1 MMGPVRTLALL
12 ALAIAAAGV
21 ATGCAG
27 DDATPAGAA
36 ATPTAGSVPPGDG
49 RGPSVLR
56 TPIRLLDGT
65 TLRPAAL
72 RGRVVL
78 VVNTASRCGYTPQFE
93 GLEALHRSKRAD
105 GLTVVGFP
113 SDDFRQELRSGE
125 EIAAFCELNYGVSF
139 PMAEE
144 GAVTGARAQPLF
156 ARIAAR
162 PGPAGEEPAWNFTKY
177 LLDREGR
184 LVARFGSSVEPDHP
198 SLVAAVDRLLDEEA

>member
-1 MMGPVRTLALL
+1 MGPVRTLALL
-12 ALAIAAAGV
+12 ALALAGTGVAAG
-21 ATGCAG
+21 CAEG
-27 DDATPAGAA
+27 DPAPADAA
-36 ATPTAGSVPPGDG
+36 ATTTEAVPPGDG

-113 SDDFRQELRSGE
+113 SDDFRQELGSGA

-139 PMAEE
+139 PMAQE
-144 GAVTGARAQPLF
+144 GAVTGAHAQPLF

-162 PGPAGEEPAWNFTKY
+162 PAPAGEAPGWNFTKY

-184 LVARFGSSVEPDHP
+184 LVARFGSPVEPDDP
-198 SLVAAVDRLLDEEA
+198 SLVAAVDRLLSEGV